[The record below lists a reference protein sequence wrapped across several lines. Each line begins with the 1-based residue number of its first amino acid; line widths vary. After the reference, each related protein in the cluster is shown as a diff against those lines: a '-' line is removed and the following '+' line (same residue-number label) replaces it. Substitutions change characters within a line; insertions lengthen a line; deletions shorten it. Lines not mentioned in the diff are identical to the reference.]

1 MKKKIQGPK
10 SILER
15 AEKLFKKGS
24 YALAKPAFEEINAVL
39 HDEDIAEKIKICE
52 KEITLLETKELI
64 RKGRRSLKKG
74 NLRDAVQYF
83 EEAYRLSGEEW
94 LPEKITSLKA
104 EMAGRKSFEA
114 AKDAEQS
121 GDYEK
126 AAELYEEALSVH
138 ETESKEILLR
148 RAHILVKAGKYE
160 EAVSIFGTF
169 NVSDDRAVYDY
180 GFALAKIKKYYDC
193 LKVWDG
199 IPDKNNAFS
208 EQKTAV
214 RSLLAAEL
222 YECFEKS
229 KKCVPKP
236 GLGNE
241 EKPGLGNEEGETA
254 QWGRIYGQGKYLADR
269 GELSDLTEYARYSFA
284 GELWKTGQYD
294 KVRELLLPYPSQMN
308 AGKTEVYAKLF
319 FRLAEMSREYLT
331 EFTLF
336 WLTALYSPETY
347 IKLASDETRRE
358 KTRQALIQKGE
369 ELIKKK
375 YPDCSAA
382 LACWKAEKKA
392 VETLHSLAA
401 GQPFPVGTPRFI
413 RKFGESEPILEMIR
427 NNREFFSDTEH
438 YLSTGAYYSSAGQSL
453 FHLHNGNYEEAFEG
467 LPIFD
472 KAADEFVTYCIE
484 RVYFE
489 YGLYCLEKG
498 EPGIG
503 RYFETAAALFE
514 KSPEYEKS
522 FIDKAMSSDH
532 LHEMQWY
539 ENALT
544 DIYAKRPVKKIG
556 EALSIIMARRAI
568 RMQNKRQLSLRGTE
582 AVLKKALK
590 LNTDNELART
600 SLESMQAEL
609 DLEDLIRAIEKHKIN
624 KACQIAVKSQHRE
637 VKEEFLDFIRYNV
650 EHLDDPDIKDRERLF
665 LLNDFAKW
673 CARVDESHPLMK
685 DIDKRLDAL
694 K

>member
-1 MKKKIQGPK
+1 MKKKTPGPK

-39 HDEDIAEKIKICE
+39 QDEDIAEKIKICE
-52 KEITLLETKELI
+52 KEIILLETKELI
-64 RKGRRSLKKG
+64 RKGRRSLKKD
-74 NLRDAVQYF
+74 NLREAIRYF
-83 EEAYRLSGEEW
+83 EDAYKLCSEDW
-94 LPEKITSLKA
+94 LPEKIASLKA
-104 EMAGRKSFEA
+104 ELAGRKSFEA

-126 AAELYEEALSVH
+126 AAELYEEAISIH
-138 ETESKEILLR
+138 ETENEELLLR
-148 RAHILVKAGKYE
+148 RARILVKAGKYE
-160 EAVSIFGTF
+160 EAVSIFAELTARDEEI
-169 NVSDDRAVYDY
+169 SYIY

-193 LKVWDG
+193 LKVWDAV
-199 IPDKNNAFS
+199 PEKSNAFS
-208 EQKTAV
+208 EQKAAI
-214 RSLLAAEL
+214 RSLLAADL
-222 YECFEKS
+222 YECFERSRK
-229 KKCVPKP
+229 
-236 GLGNE
+236 
-241 EKPGLGNEEGETA
+241 GESA
-254 QWGRIYGQGKYLADR
+254 EWERIYEQGRYLTDTAGQK
-269 GELSDLTEYARYSFA
+269 ELSELVAYARYARA

-294 KVRELLLPYPSQMN
+294 SAGKLLLPCPSQMN
-308 AGKTEVYAKLF
+308 PGKTEAYAKLF
-319 FRLAEMSREYLT
+319 FRLAEMSPEYLP

-347 IKLASDETRRE
+347 IKLGPDRIRRE
-358 KTRQALIQKGE
+358 KVRQALIQKGE
-369 ELIKKK
+369 DLIKKK
-375 YPDCSAA
+375 YPDHFQA
-382 LACWKAEKKA
+382 LLCWKAEKKA
-392 VETLHSLAA
+392 LETLHALGA
-401 GQPFPVGTPRFI
+401 GQSLFIGTPRFI
-413 RKFGESEPILEMIR
+413 KKFGKSEPILDIIR
-427 NNREFFSDTEH
+427 NNSAFFSEAEH

-453 FHLHNGNYEEAFEG
+453 FHLHNGNYEQAFEE
-467 LPIFD
+467 LPAPD
-472 KAADEFVTYCIE
+472 KAADEFVAYCIE

-514 KSPEYEKS
+514 KSPEYEKA
-522 FIDKAMSSDH
+522 FIDKAMSSLH

-539 ENALT
+539 ENALS

-556 EALSIIMARRAI
+556 EALSVIMTRRAI

-590 LNTDNELART
+590 LNADNELARV
-600 SLESMQAEL
+600 SLESMQVEL

-624 KACQIAVKSQHRE
+624 KACQIAVKSPHRE
-637 VKEEFLDFIRYNV
+637 VKDEFLDFIRYNV
-650 EHLDDPDIKDRERLF
+650 EHLDDPEIKDRERLF

-673 CARVDESHPLMK
+673 CARVDESHPLLK
-685 DIDKRLDAL
+685 DIEKRLGQL

>member
-10 SILER
+10 LILER

-39 HDEDIAEKIKICE
+39 QDEDIAEKIKICE

-74 NLRDAVQYF
+74 NLRDAIQYF

-94 LPEKITSLKA
+94 LPEKISSLKA

-126 AAELYEEALSVH
+126 AAELYEEAISVN

-160 EAVSIFGTF
+160 EAVSIFGTL
-169 NVSDDRAVYDY
+169 NISDERAAYDY

-193 LKVWDG
+193 LKVWDAL
-199 IPDKNNAFS
+199 PEKNNTFL
-208 EQKTAV
+208 EQKKAV
-214 RSLLAAEL
+214 RSLLAADL
-222 YECFEKS
+222 YECFENS
-229 KKCVPKP
+229 KRCVPKP

-241 EKPGLGNEEGETA
+241 DKGGIA
-254 QWGRIYGQGKYLADR
+254 QWERIYEQGKYLTDTAGDK
-269 GELSDLTEYARYSFA
+269 ELSGLTEYARYSLA
-284 GELWKTGQYD
+284 GDLWKTGQYD

-308 AGKTEVYAKLF
+308 AGITEVYAKLF

-347 IKLASDETRRE
+347 IKLAPDETRRE

-369 ELIKKK
+369 DLIKKK

-401 GQPFPVGTPRFI
+401 GKPFPVGTPRFI
-413 RKFGESEPILEMIR
+413 KKFGGSEPILEMIR
-427 NNREFFSDTEH
+427 NNREFFSDTEL

-453 FHLHNGNYEEAFEG
+453 FHLHNRNYEEVFEG
-467 LPIFD
+467 LPISD
-472 KAADEFVTYCIE
+472 KAADEFVSYCIE

-514 KSPEYEKS
+514 KSPEYEKT

-539 ENALT
+539 ENALAY
-544 DIYAKRPVKKIG
+544 IYAKRPVKKIG

-568 RMQNKRQLSLRGTE
+568 RMQNRRQLSLRSTE

-590 LNTDNELART
+590 LHTDNELART

-685 DIDKRLDAL
+685 DIDKRLEAL

>member
-10 SILER
+10 LILER

-39 HDEDIAEKIKICE
+39 QDEDIAEKIKICE

-74 NLRDAVQYF
+74 NLRDAIQYF

-94 LPEKITSLKA
+94 LPEKISSLKA

-126 AAELYEEALSVH
+126 AAELYEEAISVN

-160 EAVSIFGTF
+160 EAVSIFGTL
-169 NVSDDRAVYDY
+169 NISDERAVYDY

-193 LKVWDG
+193 LKVWDAL
-199 IPDKNNAFS
+199 PEKNNTFS
-208 EQKTAV
+208 EQKKAV
-214 RSLLAAEL
+214 RSLLAADL
-222 YECFEKS
+222 YECFENS
-229 KKCVPKP
+229 KRCVPKP

-241 EKPGLGNEEGETA
+241 DKGGIA
-254 QWGRIYGQGKYLADR
+254 QWERIYEQGKYLTDTAGDK
-269 GELSDLTEYARYSFA
+269 ELSGLTEYARYSLA
-284 GELWKTGQYD
+284 GDLWKTGQYD

-308 AGKTEVYAKLF
+308 AGITEAYAKLF

-347 IKLASDETRRE
+347 IKLAPDETRRE

-369 ELIKKK
+369 DLIKKK

-401 GQPFPVGTPRFI
+401 GKPFPVGTPRFI
-413 RKFGESEPILEMIR
+413 KKFGGSEPILEMIR
-427 NNREFFSDTEH
+427 NNREFFSDTEL

-453 FHLHNGNYEEAFEG
+453 FHLHNRNYEEVFEG
-467 LPIFD
+467 LPISD
-472 KAADEFVTYCIE
+472 KAADEFVSYCIE

-514 KSPEYEKS
+514 KSPEYEKT

-539 ENALT
+539 ENALAY
-544 DIYAKRPVKKIG
+544 IYAKRPVKKIG

-568 RMQNKRQLSLRGTE
+568 RMQNRRQLSLRSTE

-590 LNTDNELART
+590 LHTDNELART

-685 DIDKRLDAL
+685 DIDKRLEAL

>member
-10 SILER
+10 LILER

-39 HDEDIAEKIKICE
+39 QDEDIAEKIKICE

-74 NLRDAVQYF
+74 NLRDAIQYF

-94 LPEKITSLKA
+94 LPEKISSLKA

-126 AAELYEEALSVH
+126 AAELYEEAISVN

-160 EAVSIFGTF
+160 EAVSIFGTL
-169 NVSDDRAVYDY
+169 NISDERAVYDY

-193 LKVWDG
+193 LKVWDAL
-199 IPDKNNAFS
+199 PEKNNAFS
-208 EQKTAV
+208 EQKKAV
-214 RSLLAAEL
+214 RSLLAADL
-222 YECFEKS
+222 YECFENS
-229 KKCVPKP
+229 KRCVPKP

-241 EKPGLGNEEGETA
+241 DKGGIA
-254 QWGRIYGQGKYLADR
+254 QWERIYEQGKYLTDTAGDK
-269 GELSDLTEYARYSFA
+269 ELSGLTEYARYSLA
-284 GELWKTGQYD
+284 GDLWKTGQYD

-308 AGKTEVYAKLF
+308 AGITEAYAKLF

-347 IKLASDETRRE
+347 IKLAPDETRRE

-369 ELIKKK
+369 DLIKKK

-401 GQPFPVGTPRFI
+401 GKPFPVGTPRFI
-413 RKFGESEPILEMIR
+413 KKFGGSEPILEMIR
-427 NNREFFSDTEH
+427 NNREFFSDTEL

-453 FHLHNGNYEEAFEG
+453 FHLHNRNYEEVFEG
-467 LPIFD
+467 LPISD
-472 KAADEFVTYCIE
+472 KAADEFVSYCIE

-514 KSPEYEKS
+514 KSPEYEKT

-539 ENALT
+539 ENALAY
-544 DIYAKRPVKKIG
+544 IYAKRPVKKIG

-568 RMQNKRQLSLRGTE
+568 RMQNRRQLSLRSTE

-590 LNTDNELART
+590 LHTDNELART

-685 DIDKRLDAL
+685 DIDKRLEAL

>member
-10 SILER
+10 LILER

-39 HDEDIAEKIKICE
+39 QDEDIAEKIKICE

-74 NLRDAVQYF
+74 NLRDAIQYF

-94 LPEKITSLKA
+94 LPEKISSLKA

-126 AAELYEEALSVH
+126 AAELYEEAISVN

-160 EAVSIFGTF
+160 EAVSIFGTL
-169 NVSDDRAVYDY
+169 NISDERAVYDY

-193 LKVWDG
+193 LKVWDAL
-199 IPDKNNAFS
+199 PEKNNTFS
-208 EQKTAV
+208 EQKKAV

-222 YECFEKS
+222 YECFENS
-229 KKCVPKP
+229 KRCVPKP

-241 EKPGLGNEEGETA
+241 DKGGIA
-254 QWGRIYGQGKYLADR
+254 QWERIYEQGKYLTDTAGDK
-269 GELSDLTEYARYSFA
+269 ELSGLTEYARYSLA
-284 GELWKTGQYD
+284 GDLWKTGQYD

-308 AGKTEVYAKLF
+308 AGITEAYAKLF

-347 IKLASDETRRE
+347 IKLAPDETRRE

-369 ELIKKK
+369 DLIKKK

-401 GQPFPVGTPRFI
+401 GKPFPVGTPRFI
-413 RKFGESEPILEMIR
+413 RKFGGSEPILEMIR
-427 NNREFFSDTEH
+427 NNREFFSDTEL

-453 FHLHNGNYEEAFEG
+453 FHLHNRNYEEVFEG
-467 LPIFD
+467 LPISD
-472 KAADEFVTYCIE
+472 KAADEFVSYCIE

-514 KSPEYEKS
+514 KSPEYEKT

-539 ENALT
+539 ENALAY
-544 DIYAKRPVKKIG
+544 IYAKRPVKKIG

-568 RMQNKRQLSLRGTE
+568 RMQNRRQLSLRSTE

-590 LNTDNELART
+590 LHTDNELART

-685 DIDKRLDAL
+685 DIDKRLEAL

>member
-10 SILER
+10 LILER

-39 HDEDIAEKIKICE
+39 QDEDIAEKIKICE

-74 NLRDAVQYF
+74 NLRDAIQYF

-94 LPEKITSLKA
+94 LPEKISSLKA

-126 AAELYEEALSVH
+126 AAELYEEAISVN

-160 EAVSIFGTF
+160 EAVSIFGTL
-169 NVSDDRAVYDY
+169 NISDERAVYDY

-193 LKVWDG
+193 LKVWDAL
-199 IPDKNNAFS
+199 PEKNNAFS
-208 EQKTAV
+208 EQKKAV
-214 RSLLAAEL
+214 RSLLAADL
-222 YECFEKS
+222 YECFENS
-229 KKCVPKP
+229 KRCVPKP

-241 EKPGLGNEEGETA
+241 DKGGIA
-254 QWGRIYGQGKYLADR
+254 QWERIYEQGKYLTDTAGDK
-269 GELSDLTEYARYSFA
+269 ELSGLTEYARYSLA
-284 GELWKTGQYD
+284 GDLWKTGQYD

-308 AGKTEVYAKLF
+308 AGITEAYAKLF

-347 IKLASDETRRE
+347 IKLAPDETRRE

-369 ELIKKK
+369 DLIKKK

-401 GQPFPVGTPRFI
+401 GKPFPVGTPRFI
-413 RKFGESEPILEMIR
+413 RNFGGSEPILEMIR
-427 NNREFFSDTEH
+427 NNREFFSDTEL

-453 FHLHNGNYEEAFEG
+453 FHLHNRNYEEVFEG
-467 LPIFD
+467 LPISD
-472 KAADEFVTYCIE
+472 KAADEFVSYCIE

-514 KSPEYEKS
+514 KSPEYEKT

-539 ENALT
+539 ENALAY
-544 DIYAKRPVKKIG
+544 IYAKRPVKKIG

-568 RMQNKRQLSLRGTE
+568 RMQNRRQLSLRSTE

-590 LNTDNELART
+590 LHTDNELART

-685 DIDKRLDAL
+685 DIDKRLEAL